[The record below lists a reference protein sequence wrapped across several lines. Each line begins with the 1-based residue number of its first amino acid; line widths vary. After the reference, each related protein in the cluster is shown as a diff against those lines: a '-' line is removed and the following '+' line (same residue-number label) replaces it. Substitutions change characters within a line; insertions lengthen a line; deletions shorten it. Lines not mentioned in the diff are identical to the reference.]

1 MGQKIDKID
10 EAYFAR
16 TEGNT
21 TLSGI
26 PLKKVYTPENAP
38 PPDYN
43 QKLGD
48 PGSYPYTRGVYADMF
63 QGRYWS
69 KREIC
74 GYASPE
80 ATNLRL
86 KALVQEG
93 ASALNAIGDFPT
105 NVCID
110 SDHPLAEGV
119 VGAQGV
125 PVCSYRD
132 MEALTEGI
140 PMDKVSFMLTFNAV
154 ISLPAYVGVA
164 RQKGIP
170 LESLRGTSINTPGL
184 AGCVYGPRALY
195 YQEIPWRLR
204 LYMDHNE
211 YAYRNLPL
219 WNPINVNGYATRES
233 GGDAAHEIAI
243 SFTEAQAYIDILL
256 ERGLSI
262 EQIAPRFSFTYS
274 CGMDFFEEIAK
285 FRAAR
290 RVWAGIIREKYGAE
304 DPRLGRLKYHT
315 NTAGES
321 LQHQQPLNNVV
332 RVAVEA
338 LAAVIGGTQSLQTC
352 SYDEGID
359 IPTAEAQRLAL
370 RTQQIIAHESGV
382 TNVVDPLGGSYYI
395 EELTDK
401 LEEKAREIIKQVE
414 EQDGQLKAMCSG
426 WIEDRLRQLS
436 FQQQQ
441 KVENGERVIVG
452 VNAYNDES
460 DEGQP
465 VESFQLPE
473 GEVERHLDN
482 LRELRSSRHSE
493 SVKRELNKLGEAA
506 SREDVNLTEQVLSAL
521 QAGATSG
528 EIAGFIRMAYGYPYD
543 IMHTIDCPF

>member
-1 MGQKIDKID
+1 MGQGIEDIDK
-10 EAYFAR
+10 AYFSK
-16 TEGNT
+16 TEAST

-48 PGSYPYTRGVYADMF
+48 PGSYPFTRGIYADMF
-63 QGRYWS
+63 RGRYWS

-93 ASALNAIGDFPT
+93 ATALNAIGDFPT

-110 SDHPLAEGV
+110 SDHPYAEGV

-132 MEALTEGI
+132 VEALTEGI
-140 PMDKVSFMLTFNAV
+140 PLDKVSFMLTFNSL

-164 RQKGIP
+164 RQRGIP
-170 LESLRGTSINTPGL
+170 LESLRGTSINTPCL
-184 AGCVYGPRALY
+184 AGCIYGPRPHY
-195 YQEIPWRLR
+195 YKELPWRLR
-204 LYMDHNE
+204 VNMDHNE
-211 YAYRNLPL
+211 YAFKQMPR
-219 WNPINVNGYATRES
+219 WNPINVNGYSIRES
-233 GGDAAHEIAI
+233 GGDAVHEIAI

-256 ERGLSI
+256 QRDLSI
-262 EQIAPRFSFTYS
+262 EQIAPRLSFTYS
-274 CGMDFFEEIAK
+274 CHIDFFEEIAK

-290 RVWAGIIREKYGAE
+290 RVWARIIREKYGAQ
-304 DPRLGRLKYHT
+304 DPALGRLKCHV

-332 RVAVEA
+332 RVAIEA

-370 RTQQIIAHESGV
+370 RTQQVIAHETGV
-382 TNVVDPLGGSYYI
+382 TNVVDPLGGSFYI
-395 EELTDK
+395 EELTDQ
-401 LEEKAREIIKQVE
+401 LEEKILKVIEQVE
-414 EQDGQLKAMCSG
+414 EQGGHIEAMCNE
-426 WIEDRLRQLS
+426 WFETRLRQLALH
-436 FQQQQ
+436 QQQ

-452 VNAYNDES
+452 VNAYTEGS
-460 DEGQP
+460 DGEEL
-465 VESFQLPE
+465 VESFKLPE
-473 GEVERHLDN
+473 GEVERHLEN
-482 LRELRSSRHSE
+482 LRELRSSRDRE
-493 SVKRELNKLGEAA
+493 SVKRELENLREAA
-506 SREDVNLTEQVLSAL
+506 SKEGLNLTEHILSAL
-521 QAGATSG
+521 RAGATSG
-528 EIAGFIRMAYGYPYD
+528 EIAGFIRMAYGYHYD
-543 IMHTIDCPF
+543 IMHVLDCPF

>member
-1 MGQKIDKID
+1 MKRKIDNID
-10 EAYFAR
+10 KAYFEK

-26 PLKKVYTPENAP
+26 PLRKVYNPENTP
-38 PPDYN
+38 SLDYDK
-43 QKLGD
+43 QVGD
-48 PGSYPYTRGVYADMF
+48 PGSYPFTRGVYGDMF
-63 QGRYWS
+63 KGRYWS

-86 KALVQEG
+86 KALVEDG
-93 ASALNAIGDFPT
+93 ATALNAIGDFPT
-105 NVCID
+105 NICID

-132 MEALTEGI
+132 MEALTVGI

-164 RQKGIP
+164 HQRGIS
-170 LESLRGTSINTPGL
+170 LESLRGTTINTPGL
-184 AGCVYGPRALY
+184 AGCVYGPRSLY
-195 YQEIPWRLR
+195 YQELPWRLR

-211 YAYRNLPL
+211 YAYRNMPL
-219 WNPINVNGYATRES
+219 WNPINVNGYAIRES
-233 GGDAAHEIAI
+233 GGDAAHEIAM
-243 SFTEAQAYIDILL
+243 SFTEAKDYLDILL
-256 ERGLSI
+256 ERGLSL
-262 EQIAPRFSFTYS
+262 EQVAPRLSFTYS
-274 CGMDFFEEIAK
+274 CHMDFFEEIAK

-290 RVWAGIIREKYGAE
+290 RVWATIMKEKYGAQ
-304 DPRLGRLKYHT
+304 DPAMCRLKYHT

-321 LQHQQPLNNVV
+321 LQHQQPMNNIV
-332 RVAVEA
+332 RVSIEA

-352 SYDEGID
+352 SFDEAID
-359 IPTAEAQRLAL
+359 IPTARAQSLAL
-370 RTQQIIAHESGV
+370 RTQQIIAHESGA

-401 LEEKAREIIKQVE
+401 LEERIYEVLKEVE
-414 EQDGQLKAMCSG
+414 DQGGHIEAMCSG

-436 FQQQQ
+436 FEYQR
-441 KVENGERVIVG
+441 KVESGERVIVG
-452 VNAYNDES
+452 VNAYTEGDDE
-460 DEGQP
+460 EEPVQP
-465 VESFQLPE
+465 FELPQE
-473 GEVERHLDN
+473 EVERQLDN
-482 LRELRSSRHSE
+482 LRKLRTTRDTD
-493 SVKRELNKLGEAA
+493 SVKRELESLGEAA
-506 SREDVNLTEQVLSAL
+506 TRDDENLTEHVLNTL

-528 EIAGFIRMAYGYPYD
+528 EISGFIRMAYGYPYD
-543 IMHTIDCPF
+543 VMHTIDCPF